1 MIRSVEKTGRT
12 VDEAVQEALE
22 ELGLGRDEADIEVLE
37 EPARGILGLVGQRPA
52 RVRVTAKTESV
63 EVDVAEKAREFLGEL
78 LRHMGFAGVS
88 VSAQEVDGVLRL
100 DVQGKG
106 LGGLIGRRGATLD
119 AVQHL
124 VNLVAGRWMRV
135 AERAGRE
142 QEDRFRIVVDAE
154 GYREKR
160 ARSLERLAVTVA
172 ERVRRE
178 GRRATLEPM
187 NPMERRIV
195 HLAVQRCQGVTS
207 FSEGEEPYRRVV
219 IAPKEDEGPRGPQ

>member
-1 MIRSVEKTGRT
+1 MAQSVEKTGKT

-22 ELGLGRDEADIEVLE
+22 ALGLTRDEVDVEVLE

-52 RVRVTAKTESV
+52 RVRVTAKADTTV
-63 EVDVAEKAREFLGEL
+63 VDVAEKAREFLEEL
-78 LRHMGFAGVS
+78 LGHMGFSGVL
-88 VSAQEVDGVLRL
+88 VSAREVDGILRL
-100 DVQGKG
+100 EVQGKG

-135 AERAGRE
+135 AGRGAGD
-142 QEDRFRIVVDAE
+142 QEDRYRIIVDAE

-160 ARSLERLAVTVA
+160 TRSLERLALTVA

-178 GRRATLEPM
+178 GRKATLEPM

-195 HLAVQRCQGVTS
+195 HLAVQGCEGVTS

-219 IAPKEDEGPRGPQ
+219 IAPLEDK